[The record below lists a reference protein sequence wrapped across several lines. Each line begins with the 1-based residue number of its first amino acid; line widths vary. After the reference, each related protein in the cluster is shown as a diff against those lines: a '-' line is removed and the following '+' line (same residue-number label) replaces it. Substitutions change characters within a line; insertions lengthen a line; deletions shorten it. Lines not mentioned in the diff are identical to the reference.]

1 MDKLIN
7 EWHQGTSI
15 YRNDEN
21 FFLQICFKVM
31 FNKVLFDLSG
41 TRKCF
46 HSGIIFNF
54 LCLGDKVYIQYTKL
68 FLKKIKGYKFTWLD
82 LADNY

>member
-1 MDKLIN
+1 MDKLVN

-54 LCLGDKVYIQYTKL
+54 LCLGDKVYTV
-68 FLKKIKGYKFTWLD
+68 YKAFFEKNQRVQIYLVGFSR
-82 LADNY
+82 